1 MKTILEAI
9 LKFIA
14 FLLAGILI
22 VALPLSLLLNDLGDV
37 IFNQEQIE
45 GIAEDV
51 IINSEIVPAA
61 LEFSTNR
68 RAEQISTKIENTD
81 RPEGKELN
89 LYNLIYGMEDED
101 WINFQKA
108 LLAENVIGSWIK
120 DSVSGFFSWLNSDDP
135 FPLIRWDMKPLLR
148 EMSGPQGK
156 QAVIAYYE
164 SLPDCTD
171 LQMEEMMTQPGD
183 PLPRAK
189 MVEELCKLST
199 FPHAEQIQVYNDV
212 MQMVVDATPA
222 EFDATQA
229 VLKESSDINGLYTLK
244 WRIRTYRWRLDTALL
259 IPLALLFLIL
269 LFGVRSMEGLG
280 QWWGIPLIGG
290 GLIALLTGLLAVPL
304 WRGLLT
310 GNLMPKAIPQ
320 TSLLYV
326 EIVNGTSQVIGPIF
340 NPLIWQAFIILII
353 GGGLLAMSFILRMRQ
368 SGGRPPGS

>member
-1 MKTILEAI
+1 MKTIFDAI
-9 LKFIA
+9 SKFIA
-14 FLLAGILI
+14 FILAGILI

-37 IFNQEQIE
+37 VFNQEEIG

-51 IINSEIVPAA
+51 IINSEIIPAA
-61 LEFSTNR
+61 LEFITNG

-89 LYNLIYGMEDED
+89 LYNLISGMEDED
-101 WINFQKA
+101 WIRFQGA
-108 LLAENVIGSWIK
+108 LLADDVIGSW
-120 DSVSGFFSWLNSDDP
+120 VVNTVGGFFSWLNSDDP
-135 FPLIRWDMKPLLR
+135 FPNIRWDMRPLLR
-148 EMSGPQGK
+148 KMSGQEGR
-156 QAVIAYYE
+156 QAVVAYYE

-171 LQMEEMMTQPGD
+171 LQMEEMQTQPGD

-199 FPHAEQIQVYNDV
+199 FPHAEQIQVYDDI
-212 MQMVVDATPA
+212 MQMVVDATPP
-222 EFDATQA
+222 EYDATQA
-229 VLKESSDINGLYTLK
+229 LLKESSGITGLYTLK
-244 WRIRTYRWRLDTALL
+244 WRIRTYRWNLDIALL

-269 LFGVRSMEGLG
+269 LFGVRSLEGLG

-290 GLIALLTGLLAVPL
+290 GLISLITALLAVPL

-326 EIVNGTSQVIGPIF
+326 EIVNGTSRVVGPIF
-340 NPLIWQAFIILII
+340 SPLIWQAFLILII
-353 GGGLLAMSFILRMRQ
+353 GAGLLTMSFILRMRQ
-368 SGGRPPGS
+368 VGGRPPSS